1 MDAPPTLAQQL
12 HARVPAAALTTTP
25 HAEPFAAVR
34 AALEQTRA
42 VNPHYAR
49 KALKRLLDTGAYAEA
64 QGDDD
69 EDPMDWAY
77 AEYVALLGARADH
90 DRADCVRYALGGT
103 EVALWEKPR
112 LLAAH
117 STTGFRTWE
126 AALVLSEWMGGEAS
140 GALAPLA
147 SPLAPCG
154 AGAPL
159 APLPSVLELGCGTGL
174 CSLVLLR
181 AGLATSAFVTDGDE
195 ALVRGPLARNFEL
208 NGGVPVALAA
218 EPQGGDTETQEGET
232 ETQGGEPATETTT
245 QKQTGAAAPPL
256 RFALPNGAHGTLQR
270 LLWGEDAVPAADIVI
285 GADITYDPS
294 LLPALCTTLR
304 SALDAGARACYIS
317 ATVRNRDT
325 LEAFHTALA
334 NNGLRFEQV
343 HEATSFT
350 TPLLRMQRP
359 ALLAPVLIY
368 KITL

>member
-1 MDAPPTLAQQL
+1 MTPTLVQQL
-12 HARVPAAALTTTP
+12 HARVPAATLTATP
-25 HAEPFAAVR
+25 HAEPFTAVR

-49 KALKRLLDTGAYAEA
+49 QALKRLLDSGAYAEA
-64 QGDDD
+64 PGQDD
-69 EDPMDWAY
+69 EDDDPMDWAY
-77 AEYVALLGARADH
+77 GEYVALLGAQADH

-126 AALVLSEWMGGEAS
+126 AALVLSEWMRAG
-140 GALAPLA
+140 
-147 SPLAPCG
+147 
-154 AGAPL
+154 GAPL
-159 APLPSVLELGCGTGL
+159 APGGSVLELGCGTGL

-208 NGGVPVALAA
+208 NGGVPVASVALAA
-218 EPQGGDTETQEGET
+218 ELQSGET
-232 ETQGGEPATETTT
+232 APQT
-245 QKQTGAAAPPL
+245 QTGAAAPPL

-270 LLWGEDAVPAADIVI
+270 LLWGEDSVPPADIVI

-304 SALDAGARACYIS
+304 SALVGGARACYIS